1 MCDYYFDEDHGIAY
15 KINPILAT
23 VVNGEGKS
31 NPEAFLVRTDVK
43 VTNYKKEK
51 VRRTISEFYP
61 SNKYDLD
68 SAKKIF
74 RDTLLSRFLSGAKR
88 ISENEYESIKLDL

>member
-23 VVNGEGKS
+23 VVNEGNS
-31 NPEAFLVRTDVK
+31 NPEAILVRTDVK
-43 VTNYKKEK
+43 VTNYRKEK
-51 VRRTISEFYP
+51 VRRTISELYP
-61 SNKYDLD
+61 SNKYDFE

-74 RDTLLSRFLSGAKR
+74 RDTLLSSLLRGAKR